1 MLVRFEGDGDAGVL
15 IDDIEVD
22 EPLGH
27 NLVLVSAP
35 QVGVVRDAGVGLG
48 VRLDGEQVPC
58 CGWLG

>member
-1 MLVRFEGDGDAGVL
+1 MLVRFEGDGDVDVL
-15 IDDIEVD
+15 IDDIEVN

-27 NLVLVSAP
+27 NLVLVFAP

>member
-1 MLVRFEGDGDAGVL
+1 MLVRFEGDGDVDVL
-15 IDDIEVD
+15 IDDIEVN

-27 NLVLVSAP
+27 NLVLVFAP
-35 QVGVVRDAGVGLG
+35 QVRVVRDAGVGLG